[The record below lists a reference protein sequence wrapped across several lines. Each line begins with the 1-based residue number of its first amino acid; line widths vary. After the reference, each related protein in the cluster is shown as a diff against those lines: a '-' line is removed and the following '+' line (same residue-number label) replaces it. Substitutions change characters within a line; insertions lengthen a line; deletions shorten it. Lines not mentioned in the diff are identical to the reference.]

1 MCVLVLMLQSIIDFE
16 RDLLRAPSA
25 VLLNRIVTAQEV
37 APSPPDQV
45 VNISISASFFQ
56 IPINNRT
63 VFGDI
68 EFSWVPPEFRG
79 FGGIFRYEVYVG
91 RVELEPDAPR
101 PTGIDARF
109 IELPVRTPLIIKPA
123 MS

>member
-1 MCVLVLMLQSIIDFE
+1 MCVLVLMLQSFIDYE
-16 RDLLRAPSA
+16 RDVRDPSA
-25 VLLNRIVTAQEV
+25 VLFNRNVTAQEV

-63 VFGDI
+63 VFGNI
-68 EFSWVPPEFRG
+68 EFSWVPPEFTG
-79 FGGIFRYEVYVG
+79 FAGILRYEVYIG

-109 IELPVRTPLIIKPA
+109 VELPVCTPLIIN
-123 MS
+123 

>member
-1 MCVLVLMLQSIIDFE
+1 MCVLVLMLQSLIRFE
-16 RDLLRAPSA
+16 RGVRAPGG
-25 VLLNRIVTAQEV
+25 VLIRHDVTAQEV
-37 APSPPDQV
+37 SPSPPDQV
-45 VNISISASFFQ
+45 VDISISASFFQ

-79 FGGIFRYEVYVG
+79 FAGILRYEVYIG